1 MRTTSKPFRYRHSKV
16 FNQVSNRQY
25 LTNLVNKLLVSLDI
39 GQHNAMEIFAVKWNV
54 VSETSTAVLLN
65 DIFTELN
72 GSSGIN
78 NIVTGRLNLG
88 ELQVDDVSAKIRF
101 GRKYKEMYTSQVNQA
116 LSRCFSSIFRENCGR
131 GISTVFRLSIMHVL
145 VAAGFYEFHFIFK
158 EQNS

>member
-1 MRTTSKPFRYRHSKV
+1 MVAGKFFRENNLLGLTPLVS
-16 FNQVSNRQY
+16 QVS
-25 LTNLVNKLLVSLDI
+25 KLLVSLDI
-39 GQHNAMEIFAVKWNV
+39 SQHNAMEIFAVKWNV
-54 VSETSTAVLLN
+54 VLETSTAVLLN
-65 DIFTELN
+65 NIFTELD
-72 GSSGIN
+72 GSSGIK

-101 GRKYKEMYTSQVNQA
+101 GRKYKEIYTSQVNQA

-131 GISTVFRLSIMHVL
+131 GISTVFRLSIMYVL